1 MKIKFR
7 RYQEMR
13 LNYYTIK
20 LIEKEIERLEEVKK
34 NFPAE
39 DEAFMYEPDLSQ
51 LKQQLE
57 EVKAYV

>member
-1 MKIKFR
+1 MK
-7 RYQEMR
+7 

-39 DEAFMYEPDLSQ
+39 DEAFMYEPNLSQ

-57 EVKAYV
+57 EAKAYV